1 MSISLISALIALV
14 ALIGVWRP
22 SKIVSG
28 LVVLAL
34 LATTITIERERQEQK
49 AAAIRALKQEVSP
62 AQYLTLSA
70 IARQS
75 KDGRDAVR
83 KVLSDGHVIWSEY
96 SPIEQTIA
104 ARLHYVARDEAIRSI
119 GLDPKALAKADQR
132 RSDTVAVGSNARR

>member
-1 MSISLISALIALV
+1 LSISLISALVALV

-22 SKIVSG
+22 SKVVSG
-28 LVVLAL
+28 IVVMLL
-34 LATTITIERERQEQK
+34 LATTITFEHQRQEEK

-75 KDGRDAVR
+75 KYGREEVR
-83 KVLSDGHVIWSEY
+83 RVLADGHVIWSEY

-104 ARLHYVARDEAIRSI
+104 ARLHYEARDEAIRAT
-119 GLDPKALAKADQR
+119 GLDPKALARADQAR
-132 RSDTVAVGSNARR
+132 NDTVAVAQPSKR